1 MLRRTK
7 IIATLGPATD
17 NSEIL
22 SDMIEKGIDV
32 VRINFSH
39 DTASDHKN
47 RVAMVRKIAQQCG
60 RDIGII
66 GDLQGPKIRIKTFD
80 KGKVELNKGEQFFL
94 DTKLNELE
102 GDKKGV
108 GVDYENFHMDVVA
121 GDTLLLSDGRI
132 KLKVE
137 KIRKNPNSYLSYRG
151 RNSLR

>member
-17 NSEIL
+17 NPEIL
-22 SDMIEKGIDV
+22 SDMIAKGIDV

-66 GDLQGPKIRIKTFD
+66 GDLQ
-80 KGKVELNKGEQFFL
+80 
-94 DTKLNELE
+94 
-102 GDKKGV
+102 
-108 GVDYENFHMDVVA
+108 
-121 GDTLLLSDGRI
+121 
-132 KLKVE
+132 
-137 KIRKNPNSYLSYRG
+137 
-151 RNSLR
+151 